1 MKKKLLN
8 SIFAIAMSA
17 LSIEVLANGIA
28 INEQSAS
35 SAGTAYAGRASSALD
50 ASTIYGNPAG
60 LSKLKQTEISGG
72 FAVIDASDDIHSP
85 SSSATGT
92 NKGDSVPFTVVP
104 FGYLSTPLD
113 DLWSVGAGIY
123 APYGL
128 INDYEDGFQGRYHG
142 DYSMVKVVTLQPTF
156 SYRIN
161 DSIAIGG
168 GPTINRISGKLQNDL
183 STGALNN
190 GRGDTHI
197 TIKGDD
203 IALGYNLGV
212 LIDLAPSTTWG
223 LSYHSKV
230 KYKLEGHTRVEN
242 SPAVFALNGKY
253 DTKLDITLP
262 ETVDTSFTHH
272 FNERWTGYLGATWTR
287 WSRLQKIEA
296 QNSGV
301 PPLGQRLGFNKI
313 GEPLNWEDTWSVAIG
328 AAYQF
333 SPKWLL
339 RSGFAYDPSPTTNAD
354 RNVRIPVGIRRSV
367 TLGAAYSPDK
377 DITIDIAYAYIW
389 ENESSVNQGNSS
401 GLQPAYSANYDN
413 SGHALSAQLTH
424 RF

>member
-1 MKKKLLN
+1 
-8 SIFAIAMSA
+8 MSA